1 MIKPF
6 TEEDDLEDVIIKIDR
21 DLFISEDK
29 PQSKNLPSST
39 VKSKKRTREEFEFQN
54 LEEEGKI

>member
-29 PQSKNLPSST
+29 PPSKNLPSST
-39 VKSKKRTREEFEFQN
+39 VKSKKRNREEFEFQN
-54 LEEEGKI
+54 LEEEGKV